1 MTEMKA
7 VTIKIPKYLDEYLNE
22 YKEKTGISKNRI
34 HADALKEFLKGK
46 LNNDADSA
54 R

>member
-1 MTEMKA
+1 MTEMIT
-7 VTIKIPKYLDEYLNE
+7 VTVTIPKYLNE
-22 YKEKTGISKNRI
+22 YVKEYKKKTGITKNRI
-34 HADALKEFLKGK
+34 YTDALKEFLKGK

>member
-7 VTIKIPKYLDEYLNE
+7 VTIKIPKYLDGYVKE
-22 YKEKTGISKNRI
+22 YKEKTGIQINRI
-34 HADALKEFLKGK
+34 YADALREFLKGK
-46 LNNDADSA
+46 LNHDADSV